1 MRGSHVA
8 LMLAGAAVIAVAA
21 GVAVVNRT
29 NRTAPVAAETALF
42 PGLTARLG
50 DVAAV
55 DIQAKGKEFSITRSG
70 ESWGMASKGGYP
82 VATDKVAKL
91 AFQLADLKGLEP
103 RTSDPALYD
112 RLSVG
117 DPAKPDGEAKRVALK
132 AADGKALADLIVGK
146 TQSNDTYAT
155 IGTYVRK
162 QGEAQSWLASGSV
175 SIEADPIRW
184 LDRTIVR
191 LKKDDMMEAE
201 LTGPDGTVKL
211 IRQQPDKPEF
221 QVVDLPADKTDA
233 AAVTRAMSVLEFLDF
248 DDVRKADGLDFAKA
262 PAHARYVTANGIV
275 ATVDILEQDG
285 KPWARVEVA
294 REANA
299 PANEAADTTVKDL
312 KARVAGWA
320 YQLNSSDAEALRR
333 NLAAF
338 TKKDDQTK
346 TQ

>member
-21 GVAVVNRT
+21 GVAVVNRA
-29 NRTAPVAAETALF
+29 NRTAPSTAETVLF
-42 PGLTARLG
+42 PGLTAKLG

-70 ESWGMASKGGYP
+70 ETWGMASKGGYP
-82 VATDKVAKL
+82 VGTDKVAKL

-103 RTSDPALYD
+103 RTGDPALYD
-112 RLSVG
+112 RLNVG
-117 DPAKPDGEAKRVALK
+117 DPAKADGEARRVALK
-132 AADGKALADLIVGK
+132 AADGKTLADLIVGK
-146 TQSNDTYAT
+146 TQSNDSYAT

-162 QGEAQSWLASGSV
+162 PTDAQSWLASGAV
-175 SIEADPIRW
+175 AVETDAIKW
-184 LDRTIVR
+184 LDRTITR
-191 LKKDDMMEAE
+191 LKKDEMTEAE

-211 IRQQPDKPEF
+211 FRPQPDKPEF
-221 QVVDLPADKTDA
+221 QVADLAPDKTDGP
-233 AAVTRAMSVLEFLDF
+233 AVVRAMSVLEFLDF

-262 PAHARYVTANGIV
+262 PAHARYVTQNGIV
-275 ATVDILEQDG
+275 TTVDILDQDG
-285 KPWARVEVA
+285 KPWARVDVA

-299 PANEAADTTVKDL
+299 PANEAADTAVKDL

>member
-1 MRGSHVA
+1 MRASHVA
-8 LMLAGAAVIAVAA
+8 LMLGGAAIIAVAA
-21 GVAVVNRT
+21 GVAVVNRA
-29 NRTAPVAAETALF
+29 NRTAPTAVETVLF
-42 PGLTARLG
+42 PGLTAKLG
-50 DVAAV
+50 EVAGV
-55 DIQAKGKEFSITRSG
+55 DIQAKGREFAITRSG
-70 ESWGMASKGGYP
+70 DAWGMPSKGGYP

-103 RTSDPALYD
+103 RTGDPALYD

-132 AADGKALADLIVGK
+132 AADGRALADLIVGK
-146 TQSNDTYAT
+146 VQSNETYAT

-162 QGEAQSWLASGSV
+162 PAEAQSWLASGTITV
-175 SIEADPIRW
+175 EADPIKW

-191 LKKDDMMEAE
+191 LKQDQMAQAE

-211 IRQQPDKPEF
+211 FRPQPDKAEF
-221 QVVDLPADKTDA
+221 QVADLAPDRTDTS
-233 AAVTRAMSVLEFLDF
+233 AVTRAMSVLEFLDF
-248 DDVRKADGLDFAKA
+248 DDVRKAEGMDFAQA
-262 PAHARYVTANGIV
+262 PQHARYVTQDGVV
-275 ATVDILEQDG
+275 ATIDILEQDG
-285 KPWARVEVA
+285 KPWARLDVT

-299 PANEAADTTVKDL
+299 PANEAAETTVKDL